1 MTEEYNKNLIDYFTN
16 KLTST
21 SPTTDEKYEEIIDT
35 NRSEWTSYM
44 PQGWDN
50 MRVEG
55 VVKTKS
61 GNLVAYGGY
70 VKNNITTGFV
80 ILADRNMKP
89 FKYIDSFDNGTKLR
103 YIQCMIQG
111 DDDFFYAIDDTE
123 MSYENSNIYN
133 TEKRFI
139 MLNNFSISLQDDYK
153 VQLRKS
159 YIFGADYQDFYCYQ
173 MFKEPKYSHFVFCG
187 DHAAVSNVP
196 ATRTKTI
203 ELKVN
208 VGDSNEWKHWEVG
221 TGGNNNYPALTSFVS
236 FDENSNAKILVFSM
250 LRTGYTA
257 NLFVKD
263 YTDDNFTNNVVHT
276 FSYQISN
283 EFETHQDSIF
293 LDENNVY
300 FTIDTQNL
308 SGTQGGQPY
317 AFERYVGL
325 HHYNIATSQFNTIYE
340 DYYGAYPEV
349 IYKSKI
355 QVYQNQGY
363 LYIAYYK
370 NIDTANY
377 LSDYYYQR
385 YMGSWKPILIGTGK
399 NFVRTQ
405 RALYVDND
413 YNIVK
418 VYVYPCNL
426 RGATWYFP
434 VIKEIFNSNQ
444 YNGESYV
451 NTNFASPLYANLYS
465 NGSLVFSRN
474 LYNVSKQ
481 DNMTTSSVEVPN
493 TYLNGITISKNNLIS
508 KTNFKMVEDTTQ
520 WTKNIYEIVDVN
532 FLNIINIIDEDTNK
546 EYKLGA
552 IKVNTSIT
560 DGGSTNYNNTR
571 CNKYRINYADGT
583 TNIQYITWDN
593 INNLNKQTYFTI
605 SVNKEIKNI
614 DIISNDLKTIY
625 LTINGN
631 FEVGKDYTIY
641 QKVRIGE
648 KPTLQELQYNG
659 ENVLYNNEQVKVY
672 TQ

>member
-1 MTEEYNKNLIDYFTN
+1 MTEDYNKNLIDYFTN
-16 KLTST
+16 KLTFT
-21 SPTTDEKYEEIIDT
+21 SPTTSERYEEIKEVP
-35 NRSEWTSYM
+35 RSEWTSYM
-44 PQGWDN
+44 PNLWDN

-55 VVKTKS
+55 VIKTKA

-70 VKNNITTGFV
+70 VKDNITTGFI
-80 ILADRNMKP
+80 ILTDRNMKP
-89 FKYIDSFDNGTKLR
+89 FKYIDSFDSGTKLR

-123 MSYENSNIYN
+123 MSYQNTNIYN

-139 MLNNFSISLQDDYK
+139 MLNNFSVPIGDDYK

-173 MFKEPKYSHFVFCG
+173 MFKEPKYSHYVFCG
-187 DHAAVSNVP
+187 DHATIPTSTAI
-196 ATRTKTI
+196 RTKTI

-221 TGGNNNYPALTSFVS
+221 TGGNENYPALSSFVS
-236 FDENSNAKILVFSM
+236 FDENSNVKISVFSM

-257 NLFVKD
+257 NLFVKG

-283 EFETHQDSIF
+283 EFETHQDTIF

-317 AFERYVGL
+317 AFQRYVGL
-325 HHYNIATSQFNTIYE
+325 HHYNIATSQFETIYE

-370 NIDTANY
+370 NIDSGNNTA
-377 LSDYYYQR
+377 DYYYQR
-385 YMGSWKPILIGTGK
+385 YTGTWNPIQIGTTK
-399 NFVRTQ
+399 NFLRTQ

-413 YNIVK
+413 YNMVQI
-418 VYVYPCNL
+418 YVYPCNL
-426 RGATWYFP
+426 RAPTWYYP
-434 VIKEIFNSNQ
+434 LIKEIFNPNQ

-451 NTNFASPLYANLYS
+451 NSDFASPLYANLYS

-474 LYNVSKQ
+474 LYNISKQ
-481 DNMTTSSVEVPN
+481 NNMTTSSVEVPN
-493 TYLNGITISKNNLIS
+493 TYLNGITIGKNNLIS
-508 KTNFKMVEDTTQ
+508 KTNFKIVEDTKN
-520 WTKNIYEIVDVN
+520 WTKNIYEVVDIN
-532 FLNIINIIDEDTNK
+532 FLNTINIIDEDTNT
-546 EYKLGA
+546 EYMLGS
-552 IKVNTSIT
+552 IKVNNSIT
-560 DGGSTNYNNTR
+560 DGGNTNYNNSK
-571 CNKYRINYADGT
+571 CIKYRINYEDNT
-583 TNIQYITWDN
+583 TLVNTITWSN
-593 INNLNKQTYFTI
+593 INDLNKRTYFVI
-605 SVNKEIKNI
+605 NVNKAIKNI
-614 DIISNDLKTIY
+614 ELISADESTIY

-631 FEVGKDYTIY
+631 FEVGKDYLIT

-648 KPTLQELQYNG
+648 KPTSNDLQYNG